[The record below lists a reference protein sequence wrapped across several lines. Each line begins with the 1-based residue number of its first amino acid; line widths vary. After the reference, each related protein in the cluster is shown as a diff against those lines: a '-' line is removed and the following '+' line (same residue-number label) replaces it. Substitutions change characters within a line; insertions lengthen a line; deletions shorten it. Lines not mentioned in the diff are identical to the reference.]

1 METKIQTL
9 EKILQEK
16 LEQKLNA
23 VGFHKVDA
31 LEEEIENLH
40 RIIEIVKQ
48 EKTKQ
53 VKVRVTKTIE
63 EIHTCPVT
71 DEEHEEI
78 VSGDIM
84 LEDVVYGCGEADN
97 KVEEIN
103 SDYTY
108 ERVSM
113 MHPGRLEDK

>member
-31 LEEEIENLH
+31 LEEEIENLY
-40 RIIEIVKQ
+40 RIIEIVKE

-71 DEEHEEI
+71 DMEYEFIMDGDLTLDDIVWGNEEK
-78 VSGDIM
+78 
-84 LEDVVYGCGEADN
+84 N
-97 KVEEIN
+97 TVEEVD
-103 SDYTY
+103 SKYSY
-108 ERVSM
+108 ERAGS
-113 MHPGRLEDK
+113 LEGK

>member
-31 LEEEIENLH
+31 LEEEIKNLD
-40 RIIEIVKQ
+40 RIIEIVKE
-48 EKTKQ
+48 EKTKE
-53 VKVRVTKTIE
+53 VKIRVTKTIE

-84 LEDVVYGCGEADN
+84 LEDIVYGCGEADN
-97 KVEEIN
+97 TVEEMN
-103 SDYTY
+103 SEYTY

-113 MHPGRLEDK
+113 MHPGRLEGK